1 MNNMDY
7 LQLALFLVL
16 LAVLSPP
23 LARYLDDVYDAR
35 PTRLSR
41 LFSPLEKF
49 ICQLARLNP
58 HEQQAW
64 HVYAAHL
71 LIFSLV
77 TTAGTYFV
85 LRYQSILPLNPQG
98 LANLAPDLA
107 LNTAVSFATNTD
119 WQSYAGEATLS
130 YFSQMAG
137 LALQNFFSAAV
148 GLCAAVAVIRGLTR
162 KEDKTLGNFWS
173 DLIRSCLH
181 VLLPLSFVL
190 AVFLVSQGVIQ
201 NFSPYAAATTLEG
214 ATQILPQ
221 GPVASQTA
229 IKLLGTNGGGF
240 FGANSAHPFENPT
253 PLANFVQMFAILILP
268 SALVLL
274 LGRKSGNK
282 AHAWSLWSA
291 MALLFVTA
299 VIFCAHFETLGSPI
313 LKSAGALTA
322 SNWEGKEARFG
333 IFDSAFFAVVT
344 TNASCGAV
352 NAALDSFTPLGG
364 LIPLNNML
372 LGEVIFGG
380 TGSGFYSALMYVI
393 LTVFIA
399 GLLVGRTPEYL
410 GKKIEAREIKLV
422 MLAVVVS
429 SIAVLGLT
437 AWAALDPRGRA
448 AVLNPGAHGF
458 SEILYAFASAANN
471 NGSAFAGLKTNA
483 PFWNYALAAAMF
495 AGRYLAMIPML
506 AVAGSLG
513 QKGFHPGGEGS
524 FPIQGPFFTLLLAGM
539 ILLVGALTF
548 FPTLTLGPIVE
559 HFNMVAL

>member
-1 MNNMDY
+1 MNGTNY
-7 LQLALFLVL
+7 VELTLFLAL
-16 LAVLSPP
+16 LAAFSLPLSH
-23 LARYLDDVYDAR
+23 YLDDVYDAR
-35 PTRLSR
+35 PTKLTQFF
-41 LFSPLEKF
+41 LPLEKLF
-49 ICQLARLNP
+49 YRFARLNP
-58 HEQQAW
+58 EEKQTW
-64 HVYAAHL
+64 YTYAVHL

-77 TTAGTYFV
+77 TTLWTYFI
-85 LRYQSILPLNPQG
+85 LRYQSSLPLNPQWFSDIE
-98 LANLAPDLA
+98 PDLA
-107 LNTAVSFATNTD
+107 FNTAISFATNTD
-119 WQSYAGEATLS
+119 WQSYSGEKSLS
-130 YFSQMAG
+130 YFSQILSLM
-137 LALQNFFSAAV
+137 LQNFFSAAV

-173 DLIRSCLH
+173 DFVRSCLY

-190 AVFLVSQGVIQ
+190 AIFLVSQGSIQ
-201 NFSPYAAATTLEG
+201 NFSPYLKVTTLEG

-229 IKLLGTNGGGF
+229 IKLIGTNGGGF

-253 PLANFVQMFAILILP
+253 PLSNFVQIFSILLLP
-268 SALVLL
+268 SALIFL
-274 LGRKSGNK
+274 LGRRSGNM

-291 MALLFVTA
+291 MGLLFAIA
-299 VIFCAHFETLGSPI
+299 VIFCAQFETRGNPLMVA
-313 LKSAGALTA
+313 AGASTPE
-322 SNWEGKEARFG
+322 NMEGKEVRFG
-333 IFDSAFFAVVT
+333 IFDSALYAVTT

-364 LIPLNNML
+364 LVPLNNML

-380 TGSGFYSALMYVI
+380 TGSGFYGALMYII

-410 GKKIEAREIKLV
+410 GKKIEAREVKLV

-437 AWAALDPRGRA
+437 AWAALDPRARA
-448 AVLNPGAHGF
+448 SVLNPGAHGF

-471 NGSAFAGLKTNA
+471 NGSAFAGLKTDS
-483 PFWNYALAAAMF
+483 PFWNYSLAAAMF

-513 QKGFHPGGEGS
+513 HKGIHPGGEGS

-559 HFNMVAL
+559 HFNMVGL